1 MNKKALGKG
10 LEALFASKNQNQ
22 SNEKEPEKIE
32 EIPLELINPNPY
44 QPRETIKEE
53 YVEELSNSITECGI
67 IHPISVR
74 KIGDRYEIIEG
85 ERRYR
90 AFKKIGR
97 KTIPAI
103 VRNIDDIKMLIIALV
118 ENLQRENLNPIEE
131 AKGYQR
137 LIEEFKLTHQE
148 IADKVGK
155 SRVAITNTLRLLNLP
170 HIVKEG
176 IETKKISAGHARALL
191 GLENPNIQRKAYN
204 LIIEKNLSVHDTEKL
219 VKKWQNKTIEEIE
232 EMEKS
237 QRIKE
242 INPDIKLLEEQLSE
256 KLKTKVNI
264 KDKNN
269 KGSIIIEYYS
279 IDDFQKLFD
288 SLINIKI

>member
-10 LEALFASKNQNQ
+10 LEALFVSKSQNNQT
-22 SNEKEPEKIE
+22 EIEKIE

-44 QPRETIKEE
+44 QPRDTIKEE
-53 YVEELSNSITECGI
+53 HVEELSNSIAECGI

-85 ERRYR
+85 ERRFR

-103 VRNIDDIKMLIIALV
+103 IRNIDDIKMLLMALV

-137 LIEEFKLTHQE
+137 LITEFKLTHQE
-148 IADKVGK
+148 IAEKVGK

-170 HIVKEG
+170 HLVKEG
-176 IETKKISAGHARALL
+176 IETKKITSGHARALL
-191 GLENPNIQRKAYN
+191 GLDNPNIQRKAYN

-219 VKKWQNKTIEEIE
+219 VKKWQNKTLEEIDAL
-232 EMEKS
+232 EKS
-237 QRIKE
+237 QKIND

-256 KLKTKVNI
+256 KLKTKVKI

-269 KGSIIIEYYS
+269 KGLIMIEYYS

-288 SLINIKI
+288 TLINIKN